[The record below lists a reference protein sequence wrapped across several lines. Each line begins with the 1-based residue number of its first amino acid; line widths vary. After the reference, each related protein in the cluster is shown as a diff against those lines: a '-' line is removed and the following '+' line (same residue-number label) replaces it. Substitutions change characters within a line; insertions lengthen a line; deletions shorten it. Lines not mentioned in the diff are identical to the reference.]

1 MTDAEINGAFQ
12 ALWGDINQAETF
24 PQKRPLL
31 AHYTSIATLEN
42 IVRSEEIWF
51 SNPLCM
57 NDIDELKFG
66 MMEGARAF
74 RDSVEIRDA
83 CPTADYYEAVRAQF
97 DQMFHRYDAEHVFD
111 TYIFCLSEHKPELKD
126 GRLSMWRGYG
136 GNGHGA
142 AIVFDAGNIDYID
155 GNVPLIVAQVTYAST
170 RDRMDWISRKMVEF
184 AALLR
189 THPVPVERV
198 YIPIYHL
205 FERIKIFA
213 LFTKH
218 DGFSEEAEW
227 RIAFLKER
235 DVLGRFD
242 SMFGYSVGRNGVE
255 PRLKFRI
262 KPVEG
267 YTGSDLNL
275 EKIVHQII
283 LGPMMA
289 SPLAVSSVKRMLS
302 AVGKP
307 GLANKV
313 TASSTPYRPH
323 S

>member
-1 MTDAEINGAFQ
+1 MTDAEIDGAFQ
-12 ALWGDINQAETF
+12 TLWKDIDQAETF

-31 AHYTSIATLEN
+31 AHYTSIATLES
-42 IVRSEEIWF
+42 IVRSDEIWF

-57 NDIDELKFG
+57 NDMDELKFG

-74 RDSVEIRDA
+74 RDSVEIREA
-83 CPTADYYEAVRAQF
+83 CPSDDYYKAVREQF
-97 DQMFHRYDAEHVFD
+97 DLMFRRYDAEHVFD

-142 AIVFDAGNIDYID
+142 AIVFDAGKIDYIE
-155 GNVPLIVAQVTYAST
+155 GTVPLIVAQVTYAST
-170 RDRMDWISRKMVEF
+170 RDRIDWISRKMVEF
-184 AALLR
+184 GSLLR
-189 THPVPVERV
+189 TNPIPLEKIHIPV
-198 YIPIYHL
+198 YHL
-205 FERIKIFA
+205 FERLKIFA

-235 DVLGRFD
+235 DVLGKFD
-242 SMFGYSVGRNGVE
+242 PMFGYSVGRNGVE
-255 PRLKFRI
+255 PKLKF
-262 KPVEG
+262 KVEPLEG
-267 YTGSDLNL
+267 YANSDLSL

-289 SPLAVSSVKRMLS
+289 SPLAVSSVKRMLC
-302 AVGKP
+302 AIGKSS
-307 GLANKV
+307 LANRV
-313 TASSTPYRPH
+313 SASTTPYRPH